1 MAKSRRES
9 PLREAFLPL
18 SLRGAEGDE
27 AISMVRRGE
36 ENSAWPGQKASPRFL
51 ALEGRGSKVR
61 VNGQPDMRQA

>member
-27 AISMVRRGE
+27 AISMVRQGE
-36 ENSAWPGQKASPRFL
+36 ENSAWPGQKTLRGAEIPRFTRNKL
-51 ALEGRGSKVR
+51 RNLKTGSLI
-61 VNGQPDMRQA
+61 